1 MTTEGERSL
10 PVQVLPG
17 TTQTAGPQ
25 HPKESQLSSRRSFLA
40 TSLAGI
46 GALVLHP
53 HRALAGVAAAAAA
66 RWPLPPQ
73 HPRIP
78 TEVGRFGHS
87 RIDEFAWFR
96 PKDWLAVLRDPASLD
111 APIKAAVEAEND
123 YVEAM
128 LAPTAELQDALAA
141 RIAALEPLGAAQLE
155 VQAGDW
161 LYFKRQAEGAE
172 YAAWLRRP
180 VANGA
185 EQVLL
190 DPNVEAAGSDYYAL
204 HWSEP
209 VRSGDGRLFAW
220 SEDRVGSGQYAIRVR
235 EIDSGRI
242 VTEVAQAYGTFA
254 LSPDGRWL
262 YWVGRDAVGR
272 ADRLHR
278 RDLRDGSDTLVY
290 RVEQPGP
297 FLLMRTTAS
306 GRYVVLRSY
315 DGAQSEVRLV
325 PMDTP
330 ESMPILVEPRA
341 PGLNYDVDDWNG
353 QLLILTD
360 ADGAADF
367 KLMQA
372 DPATP
377 GMAHWRPLVEHEA
390 GRLITAVHP
399 FGEALVREEWRDA
412 APRLVL
418 MRRDGGEHTLAFDE
432 PAYALRMPPQQDWHA
447 KQIVFGMQSPRL
459 PEVACS
465 ANLDDGTVATASSPS
480 LPAYDPQRYEV
491 RRLSARAP
499 DGADIPVTVLMR
511 RGAAL
516 DGSSPLLL
524 YGYGSYGSSVEA
536 LFQPSNIALVDQGWV
551 YAIAH
556 VRGGAEKGTHWWRS
570 VLTRNKKTTFTDF
583 IACAEHLVAA
593 GYSSKRRIVARGMSA
608 GGLLAGA
615 VYAMRPELWAGAIAE
630 VAFVDPL
637 NTMEH
642 FDAHPLGAGAL
653 PIWGDPRIPEDHAA
667 MQAWSPYEQ
676 LVAADYP
683 ALLATGAVAD
693 ERVAFYEPLKFA
705 AKARALTTGQ
715 RPIMVRIAM
724 AAGHAGDSGASATRA
739 QEARLLA
746 FAIWAADNRW
756 GAVPQRA

>member
-1 MTTEGERSL
+1 MST
-10 PVQVLPG
+10 
-17 TTQTAGPQ
+17 
-25 HPKESQLSSRRSFLA
+25 RRNFL
-40 TSLAGI
+40 
-46 GALVLHP
+46 
-53 HRALAGVAAAAAA
+53 AAAATGLAA
-66 RWPLPPQ
+66 LALVPVRALSAATGGWPLPPQ

-78 TEVGRFGHS
+78 TEVGRFGHR

-111 APIKAAVEAEND
+111 APIKAAVEAENAYAD
-123 YVEAM
+123 AM
-128 LAPTAELQDALAA
+128 LAPSAALQDALAA

-155 VQAGDW
+155 VEAGGW
-161 LYFKRQAEGAE
+161 LYFKRQATGAE

-180 VANGA
+180 VAGGA

-190 DPNVEAAGSDYYAL
+190 DPDVEAAGSAYYAL

-220 SEDRVGSGQYAIRVR
+220 AEDRVGSGQYTIRVR
-235 EIDSGRI
+235 EIDSGRL
-242 VTEVAQAYGTFA
+242 VTEVPGAYGTFA

-262 YWVGRDAVGR
+262 YWVGRDEVGR
-272 ADRLHR
+272 ADSLHR
-278 RDLRDGSDTLVY
+278 RDLANGQDRPIH
-290 RVEQPGP
+290 RVEAPGP

-325 PMDTP
+325 PMAAP
-330 ESMPILVEPRA
+330 ESAPILVEPRA

-360 ADGAADF
+360 AGGATDF

-377 GMAHWRPLVEHEA
+377 GMAHWRPLVAHEA

-399 FGEALVREEWRDA
+399 FRDALLREEWRDA
-412 APRLVL
+412 RPRLVL
-418 MRRDGGEHTLAFDE
+418 MRADGSEQTLAFDE
-432 PAYALRMPPQQDWHA
+432 PAYALRVPPQQDWSA
-447 KQIVFGMQSPRL
+447 QALVFGLQSPRL
-459 PEVACS
+459 PEVACR
-465 ANLDDGTVATASSPS
+465 AALDDGAVTRQAPPSVAG
-480 LPAYDPQRYEV
+480 YDPQRYEV

-499 DGADIPVTVLMR
+499 DGVEVPVTVLMR

-516 DGSSPLLL
+516 DGGSPLLL
-524 YGYGSYGSSVEA
+524 YAYGSYGASVEA
-536 LFQPSNIALVDQGWV
+536 LFQPSSIALVDQGWV

-556 VRGGAEKGTHWWRS
+556 VRGGAEKGTQWWRS
-570 VLTRNKKTTFTDF
+570 VLTRHKKTSFTDF
-583 IACAEHLVAA
+583 IACAEHLVAE
-593 GYSSKRRIVARGMSA
+593 GYTAPRRIVVRGMSA

-615 VYAMRPELWAGAIAE
+615 VFAMRPELWGGVIAE

-642 FDAHPLGAGAL
+642 FDTHPLGAGAI

-676 LVAADYP
+676 LQAADYP

-705 AKARALTTGQ
+705 AKARALGTGH

-724 AAGHAGDSGASATRA
+724 AAGHAGDSGASAARA

-746 FAIWAADNRW
+746 FAQWAADGRW
-756 GAVPQRA
+756 GRVPQRPDAR

>member
-1 MTTEGERSL
+1 MTT
-10 PVQVLPG
+10 
-17 TTQTAGPQ
+17 
-25 HPKESQLSSRRSFLA
+25 RRSFLA
-40 TSLAGI
+40 TAIAGLA
-46 GALVLHP
+46 ALAVHP
-53 HRALAGVAAAAAA
+53 RRALAAAAG

-73 HPRIP
+73 HARIP
-78 TEVGRFGHS
+78 ARVGRYGHA

-111 APIKAAVEAEND
+111 APIRTAVEAENA
-123 YVEAM
+123 YAEAM
-128 LAPTAELQDALAA
+128 LAPSQPLQDALAA
-141 RIAALEPLGAAQLE
+141 RIAELEPLGMAPLE
-155 VQAGDW
+155 LQAGDW
-161 LYFKRQAEGAE
+161 LYFRRQAEGAE

-180 VANGA
+180 LDGGA

-190 DPNVEAAGSDYYAL
+190 DPNLEAAGSDYYAL

-220 SEDRVGSGQYAIRVR
+220 SEDRVGSGQYTIRVR

-242 VTEVAQAYGTFA
+242 VSEVPAAYGTFA

-262 YWVGRDAVGR
+262 YWAGRDEIGR
-272 ADRLHR
+272 AASVQR
-278 RDLRDGSDTLVY
+278 RDLASGRDTTIHQVAA
-290 RVEQPGP
+290 PGP

-325 PMDTP
+325 PMDAP
-330 ESMPILVEPRA
+330 ESEPVLVEPRA

-353 QLLILTD
+353 RLLILTD
-360 ADGAADF
+360 AGGAADF

-377 GMAHWRPLVEHEA
+377 GMAHWRPLVDHEP

-399 FGEALVREEWRDA
+399 FAGALVREEWRDA
-412 APRLVL
+412 KPRLVL
-418 MRRDGGEHTLAFDE
+418 MRPDGSERTLAFDE
-432 PAYALRMPPQQDWHA
+432 PAYALRVPPQQDWHA
-447 KQIVFGMQSPRL
+447 ARFAFGLQSPRL
-459 PEVACS
+459 PEAACS
-465 ANLDDGTVATASSPS
+465 ASLADGAVAAAPPPS

-491 RRLSARAP
+491 RRLSARAG

-516 DGSSPLLL
+516 DGASPLLL
-524 YGYGSYGSSVEA
+524 YGYGSYGASVEA
-536 LFQPSNIALVDQGWV
+536 LFQPSSIALVDQGWV

-593 GYSSKRRIVARGMSA
+593 GYSAKRRIVARGMSA

-615 VYAMRPELWAGAIAE
+615 AYAMRPDLWAGAIAE

-642 FDAHPLGAGAL
+642 FDSHPLGAGAL
-653 PIWGDPRIPEDHAA
+653 PIWGDPRIPADHAA
-667 MQAWSPYEQ
+667 IQAWSPYEQ
-676 LVAADYP
+676 LRAADFP

-705 AKARALTTGQ
+705 ARARSLSTGH

-724 AAGHAGDSGASATRA
+724 AAGHAGDSGASAARA

-756 GAVPQRA
+756 GDVPQRAPAG